1 MTKAIIQFAASALLL
16 IGLLSFV
23 ALHIEA
29 FIYTGFAMPSSI
41 LPIDALRGRGISLG
55 LVIAAGLGA
64 ALHTYLFKR
73 LIVQRWQLVSEEHFS
88 KLTGTKASQ

>member
-1 MTKAIIQFAASALLL
+1 MAKAIFLFAASALLA

-29 FIYTGFAMPSSI
+29 FIYSGFAMPSSI
-41 LPIDALRGRGISLG
+41 LPIDAVRGRGFSVG
-55 LVIAAGLGA
+55 LAIAAGLGA

-73 LIVQRWQLVSEEHFS
+73 FVVQRWQLVSEEQLNRLS
-88 KLTGTKASQ
+88 GKK